1 VHPAQTTGP
10 EDHEPDDLKDKQGA
24 SAGGVAAAPPDEVQT
39 LKAKLAGTLA
49 PSEGQDDELEVLKAK
64 SGNASRAVDV
74 EPMDDV
80 EMLKAKLGRARAA
93 TVGHATAR
101 TAREVMPAERDTPPM
116 AVARRPAARV
126 GPEETTRLP
135 QLREAT
141 SRRQSAFDLA
151 FVLVLFLWGV
161 ALLLALK
168 TGAQWWLFV
177 LCSAAT
183 AGVVLFGL
191 LDAAALERKSAQ
203 E

>member
-1 VHPAQTTGP
+1 MHPAQTT
-10 EDHEPDDLKDKQGA
+10 EDHEPKSRA
-24 SAGGVAAAPPDEVQT
+24 EAANEVET
-39 LKAKLAGTLA
+39 LKAKLAGSVA
-49 PSEGQDDELEVLKAK
+49 PTEAQDEEVLKAK
-64 SGNASRAVDV
+64 SRNASRAADV

-80 EMLKAKLGRARAA
+80 ETLKAKLGRGRAA
-93 TVGHATAR
+93 PVGHT
-101 TAREVMPAERDTPPM
+101 TAREGRPVVRDTPPR
-116 AVARRPAARV
+116 AAPRPAARLEPEEVARRPQPTGA
-126 GPEETTRLP
+126 GP
-135 QLREAT
+135 
-141 SRRQSAFDLA
+141 RRQSAFDLA

-191 LDAAALERKSAQ
+191 LDAAAVESKTRR

>member
-10 EDHEPDDLKDKQGA
+10 EEHEPD
-24 SAGGVAAAPPDEVQT
+24 EVET

-49 PSEGQDDELEVLKAK
+49 PSERQDDEFEVLKAK
-64 SGNASRAVDV
+64 SRTSSRAVDV
-74 EPMDDV
+74 QPMDDV
-80 EMLKAKLGRARAA
+80 ETLKAKLGRASVA
-93 TVGHATAR
+93 TAGHTTAR
-101 TAREVMPAERDTPPM
+101 TEEKPVVRDAPRRAAPRSARLE
-116 AVARRPAARV
+116 
-126 GPEETTRLP
+126 PEETTRVP
-135 QLREAT
+135 QLSEPAP
-141 SRRQSAFDLA
+141 RRQSAFDLA
-151 FVLVLFLWGV
+151 FVLVLCLWGI

-191 LDAAALERKSAQ
+191 LDTAALESKVRR